1 MDVSLVLLIAAMS
14 TSSAAS
20 RLNPTAVARG
30 AGPRFFG
37 GRGRFGHDR
46 PVVNMADQEGEPRTP
61 QEGASERMKES
72 LERRKE
78 REAWFDKES
87 LSAKRERMKSNE
99 GVEDE
104 DGPKRLKSKKSPSVA
119 SRPTPPPEDI
129 LKVIESLEKESQS
142 GAQAKEP
149 VVPKGYTT
157 VFGAKLDDDVAGKR
171 SGAGG
176 KSQEEHERLFE
187 EGVVLMR
194 RGAYREAKTAFTR
207 ATAQAPGG
215 LAGRTGGQY
224 AMYLAE
230 ALQATGQTMDAVE
243 LLKRCEAHPD
253 KDVRK
258 AGSQLLYI
266 VQAPELKLSRN
277 NFVSIPDLQDIAN
290 KKTFVQGTQE
300 PPPAKY
306 SLEWYVQEAERK
318 GKRVT
323 AKDAEQDDSRAGQG
337 VVVAAI
343 LAAAVAGVL
352 FTSGGLQI

>member
-1 MDVSLVLLIAAMS
+1 
-14 TSSAAS
+14 
-20 RLNPTAVARG
+20 
-30 AGPRFFG
+30 
-37 GRGRFGHDR
+37 
-46 PVVNMADQEGEPRTP
+46 MADQEGEPRTP

-87 LSAKRERMKSNE
+87 LSAKRERMNTNE

-104 DGPKRLKSKKSPSVA
+104 DGPKRLKSKKSPSVE
-119 SRPTPPPEDI
+119 SRPTPPPEGI

-230 ALQATGQTMDAVE
+230 ALQATGQ
-243 LLKRCEAHPD
+243 
-253 KDVRK
+253 
-258 AGSQLLYI
+258 
-266 VQAPELKLSRN
+266 
-277 NFVSIPDLQDIAN
+277 
-290 KKTFVQGTQE
+290 
-300 PPPAKY
+300 
-306 SLEWYVQEAERK
+306 
-318 GKRVT
+318 

-352 FTSGGLQI
+352 FTS

>member
-1 MDVSLVLLIAAMS
+1 MDFSLVLLIAAMS
-14 TSSAAS
+14 TSSVAS
-20 RLNPTAVARG
+20 RLNPTAVAGG
-30 AGPRFFG
+30 AGPKFFG

-46 PVVNMADQEGEPRTP
+46 PVVNMADQDREPRTL
-61 QEGASERMKES
+61 QDGASERMKES

-78 REAWFDKES
+78 REAWFNKES
-87 LSAKRERMKSNE
+87 LSAKREQMNTDE

-104 DGPKRLKSKKSPSVA
+104 NGPERLESKTSTSVG
-119 SRPTPPPEDI
+119 SRPTPAPEDI
-129 LKVIESLEKESQS
+129 LKVIESIEKESQS
-142 GAQAKEP
+142 GAKAKEP

-171 SGAGG
+171 RGAGG
-176 KSQEEHERLFE
+176 ENQEEHERLFE
-187 EGVVLMR
+187 EGVALMR
-194 RGAYREAKTAFTR
+194 RGAYREAKTALTQ
-207 ATAQAPGG
+207 ATARAPGG

-230 ALQATGQTMDAVE
+230 ALQAMGQTVDAVE

-253 KDVRK
+253 MDVRK

-277 NFVSIPDLQDIAN
+277 NFVSIPDLKGLDN
-290 KKTFVQGTQE
+290 KKTFVQSNQE
-300 PPPAKY
+300 PPPQKY
-306 SLEWYVQEAERK
+306 SLEWYVEEAKRK
-318 GKRVT
+318 GKRVP

-352 FTSGGLQI
+352 VTSGGLQI